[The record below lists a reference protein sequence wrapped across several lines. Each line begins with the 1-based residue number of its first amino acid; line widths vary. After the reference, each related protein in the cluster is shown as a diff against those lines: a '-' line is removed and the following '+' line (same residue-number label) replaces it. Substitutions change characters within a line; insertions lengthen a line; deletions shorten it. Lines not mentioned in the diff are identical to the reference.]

1 MSHEATKS
9 SQITYELFNRAVN
22 LTKRLA
28 STGENNGRKLCEYEP
43 TTPELCSKSPILLQ
57 VLSDAAPD
65 PGFAPKRRSQPPWV
79 HISEKDKV
87 STEVTRADL
96 LSSVRDTLKQN
107 CVCGAWP
114 FSWLSSCLW
123 RTRRGKRGEG
133 WRRHSKLGSLLFLR
147 VLRQT
152 QLAASHCNDYPATKS
167 FHSAPKIE
175 KKNTHISFIQ
185 MSYVI
190 HHTGHCTPRCTYLFS
205 CNIWTTTTYKHTCL
219 RWCMYT
225 LYVCNILKSV
235 YVSHEAKRH

>member
-1 MSHEATKS
+1 M
-9 SQITYELFNRAVN
+9 YELFNRAVN
-22 LTKRLA
+22 LTKRLS
-28 STGENNGRKLCEYEP
+28 STGENNGRKLCEYES
-43 TTPELCSKSPILLQ
+43 TTPELCSKSHLLLQ

-65 PGFAPKRRSQPPWV
+65 PGFAPKCRSQPPWV

-96 LSSVRDTLKQN
+96 LSSAGDTLNQN

-114 FSWLSSCLW
+114 FSWLSSHLW

-167 FHSAPKIE
+167 FHSPPNTE
-175 KKNTHISFIQ
+175 KKLHTFHLYRCSSLYITQEIVDHVAHI
-185 MSYVI
+185 
-190 HHTGHCTPRCTYLFS
+190 YLVAIFEPQPATS
-205 CNIWTTTTYKHTCL
+205 APACGGDFMFATT
-219 RWCMYT
+219 
-225 LYVCNILKSV
+225 
-235 YVSHEAKRH
+235 

>member
-9 SQITYELFNRAVN
+9 GQITYELFNRAVN
-22 LTKRLA
+22 LTKRLS
-28 STGENNGRKLCEYEP
+28 STGENNGRKLCEYES
-43 TTPELCSKSPILLQ
+43 TTPELCSKSHLLLQ
-57 VLSDAAPD
+57 VLSDAVPD
-65 PGFAPKRRSQPPWV
+65 PGFAPKCRSQPPWV

-96 LSSVRDTLKQN
+96 LSSVGDTLNWN

-123 RTRRGKRGEG
+123 RTRQGKRGEG

-167 FHSAPKIE
+167 FHSRPKTEE
-175 KKNTHISFIQ
+175 K
-185 MSYVI
+185 I
-190 HHTGHCTPRCTYLFS
+190 HTFHLYRSP
-205 CNIWTTTTYKHTCL
+205 
-219 RWCMYT
+219 T
-225 LYVCNILKSV
+225 LYITQDTV
-235 YVSHEAKRH
+235 H